1 MPLIVL
7 EVSADDR
14 AGLKKKLDVQPLLI
28 TKFSRAN
35 NFIV

>member
-14 AGLKKKLDVQPLLI
+14 AGSKKKLDVQPLLV
-28 TKFSRAN
+28 TKFFRVN
-35 NFIV
+35 IF